1 MSNDLIAS
9 SSEMLPL
16 LPLRGIALFP
26 GIMVHFDVGREKS
39 ILALEK
45 VMESD
50 QRLFVV
56 AQRKFSTEDPFLDDL
71 YSVGTVVRVR
81 QVVKLPDGVFRVL
94 ADGESRALLL
104 DAHLEEG
111 HLVGEISKVDSRETE
126 ENRAKDIAYM
136 RTAKRLS
143 KNLLR
148 LRQANGPVNEAEEVI
163 QSEKQP
169 GLLADMI
176 AWQLLSELEDRQA
189 ILECRDVSMRI
200 MMVTNL
206 LSRELEVQNIE
217 RQIQETTVRHME
229 QNQKEYFLREKIK
242 TIQQEL
248 GESDQSDEEE
258 LRARMSEAE
267 LPEEV
272 RERADKELKRLSHMA
287 PGTPEIN
294 VSRTYVEWLLDMPW
308 GKFSAKSINIPKAR
322 KILDADHYGLAEV
335 KERILEFLAVRSLK
349 GDMKGPILCLVGPPG
364 VGKTSIARSVAR
376 ALGREF
382 TRMSLGGVRDE
393 AEIRGH
399 RRTYIGAIPG
409 RVATALK
416 QCGCMDPVFLLD
428 EIDKMASDYKGDPA
442 SAMLEVLDPEQ
453 NNSFRDH
460 YLDVALDL
468 SKVLFLTTANTLD
481 TIPPALRDRMEIIEI
496 NSYTQEEK
504 VQIARRH
511 LLAKQMEQHGLN
523 KSQLKLS
530 EKTIFDIVEYY
541 TREAG
546 VRTLERLLGT
556 ICRKVAVKFAE
567 GVLDGD
573 QCVTVK
579 PQDLSEYLGAK
590 RYLRDEILKKPEVGV
605 VNGLAWTAVGG
616 ETLPSEVAVMP
627 GAGDVQ
633 LTGQLGNV
641 MKESARTALSYIRTQ
656 SKRLSLSEDFV
667 KTHDLHIHVPEGA
680 VPKDGP
686 SAGVAMTCAMVS
698 AMTGKPARQ
707 DVAMTGEVTLLGR
720 VLPIGG
726 VKEKVMA
733 AQRMGIHTVL
743 LPRENAKDIEE
754 IPQVVRDKLDIQ
766 FIGRADQ
773 ALKIILNQQGGVQ

>member
-9 SSEMLPL
+9 SSETLPL

-45 VMESD
+45 AMESD
-50 QRLFVV
+50 QRLFAV
-56 AQRKFSTEDPFLDDL
+56 AQRNFSTEDPYLGDL
-71 YSVGTVVRVR
+71 YSMGTVVRIR

-104 DAHLEEG
+104 DAHMEDG
-111 HLVGEISKVDSRETE
+111 HLVGEIDKVNSQETE
-126 ENRAKDIAYM
+126 ENRIQDIAYT
-136 RTAKRLS
+136 RVVKKLA

-148 LRQANGPVNEAEEVI
+148 IKQTNSPINEAEEVI
-163 QSEKQP
+163 QSEKRP
-169 GLLADMI
+169 GLLSDII
-176 AWQLLSELEDRQA
+176 AWQLLSELDDRQA
-189 ILECRDVSMRI
+189 VLECRDVSMRI
-200 MMVTNL
+200 AMVADIL
-206 LSRELEVQNIE
+206 ARELEVQNIE
-217 RQIQETTVRHME
+217 RQIQEATVRHME

-248 GESDQSDEEE
+248 GEGEFNDAEE
-258 LRARMSEAE
+258 LRSRMEKSK
-267 LPEEV
+267 LPDEV

-308 GKFSAKSINIPKAR
+308 NQYTARTINIPKAR
-322 KILDADHYGLAEV
+322 KILDADHYGLAKV

-376 ALGREF
+376 ALGRQF

-409 RVATALK
+409 RLATALK

-504 VQIARRH
+504 VQIAKRH
-511 LLAKQMEQHGLN
+511 LLGKQMEQHGLS
-523 KSQLKLS
+523 KSQLKLP
-530 EKTIFDIVEYY
+530 EKTISEIVEYY

-556 ICRKVAVKFAE
+556 VCRKAAVKFAE
-567 GVLDGD
+567 GVLESE

-579 PQDLSEYLGAK
+579 PQDLPEYLGPK
-590 RYLRDEILKKPEVGV
+590 RFLRDEVLKEPEIGV

-616 ETLPSEVAVMP
+616 ETLPIEVAVMP

-656 SKRLSLSEDFV
+656 SKRLSLAEDFV

-754 IPQVVRDKLDIQ
+754 IPAAVREKLDIQ
-766 FIGRADQ
+766 FIGRAEQ
-773 ALKIILNQQGGVQ
+773 ALKIILNPQGGIQ